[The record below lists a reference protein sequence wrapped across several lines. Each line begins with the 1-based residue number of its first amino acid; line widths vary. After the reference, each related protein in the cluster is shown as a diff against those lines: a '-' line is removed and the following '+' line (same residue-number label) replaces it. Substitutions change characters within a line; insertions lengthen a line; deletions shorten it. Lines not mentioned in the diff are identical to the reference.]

1 MSFSFSEK
9 PIAMSIQRHT
19 LSHQF
24 CARIVSMHRTA
35 KAALAIAVDLVALP
49 MCFLIAMIL
58 RGGDL
63 QLAKQFSPGSYLL
76 VAVLT
81 IAAFWLSDL
90 YRAVIRFID
99 HRLLTLTGLA
109 LGIAVLCAYLTLVFL
124 NEARFPRSALAIYW
138 FIAFSY
144 VVMSRIGVRKLLRS
158 KRGPC
163 AGKALAV
170 AIYGAG
176 EAGARL
182 AQTMRD
188 GDEYRPLCFFDDK
201 HALNERTVAG
211 LRVFHT
217 SRLVELGAALGIRTI
232 VIALP
237 AAAPE
242 RLRELMQ
249 RLGQAG
255 VPTKILTRLVDLA
268 DDKASDKSVL
278 RDAIREIKFE
288 DLLGRPPVP
297 PRLDLFARCVRGK
310 GVLVTGAGG
319 SIGSELCRQIV
330 TLSPARLHL
339 IDHSEYA
346 LYTIRQELAARFPD
360 LPIHAHLG
368 SVCNAD
374 LVERVLAAGG
384 IDTIYHAAAYKHVP
398 LVETNIVEGLRN
410 NVLGAQII
418 AAGAAHHGVQT
429 CVLISSDKA
438 VRPTNIMGASKRIAE
453 LIFQAAAAR
462 AAGGCAPGDG
472 AGTGAGNGAANGPTH
487 GTGNRTGTTFCMVRF
502 GNVLGSSGSVIPLFQ
517 RQITRGG
524 PVTITHPEVSR
535 YFMLIP
541 EAAQLVI
548 QAGAMAKGGDVFVL
562 DMGEP
567 VRILDLARTMIAMH
581 GLTERT
587 PQQPRG
593 DIEIQF
599 IGLFP
604 GEKLH
609 EELLTDGTVFPSEHP
624 RIMRMKESALRP
636 NVLETCITCLMMACE
651 THERGPIE
659 SMVKAIV
666 SEYLPSTPAPL
677 PQAPAE
683 EPAPAGLIRRF
694 VPFRI

>member
-1 MSFSFSEK
+1 
-9 PIAMSIQRHT
+9 
-19 LSHQF
+19 
-24 CARIVSMHRTA
+24 MHRTG
-35 KAALAIAVDLVALP
+35 KIGLAILVDSIALP
-49 MCFLIAMIL
+49 LCFLIALIL

-63 QLAKQFSPGSYLL
+63 HLAQQFGSESYLL
-76 VAVLT
+76 VALLT

-99 HRLLTLTGLA
+99 HRLLTITGTALA
-109 LGIAVLCAYLTLVFL
+109 IAVACAYLTLVVL

-144 VVMSRIGVRKLLRS
+144 VVVSRIGVRMLLRS
-158 KRGPC
+158 GRGPC
-163 AGKALAV
+163 AGKALPV

-182 AQTMRD
+182 AQAMRD

-201 HALNERTVAG
+201 HALTDRTVAG
-211 LRVFHT
+211 LRVFH
-217 SRLVELGAALGIRTI
+217 SARLVELCSVLAVRTI

-237 AAAPE
+237 GAAPE
-242 RLRELMQ
+242 RLRALMQ

-255 VPTKILTRLVDLA
+255 VPTRMLARLVHLGDEGHEGHQGHQGHQGHDRACERPAL
-268 DDKASDKSVL
+268 SE
-278 RDAIREIKFE
+278 AIRDIKFE
-288 DLLGRPPVP
+288 DLLGRPAVP

-319 SIGSELCRQIV
+319 SIGSELCRQIA
-330 TLSPARLHL
+330 TLGPAHLHL
-339 IDHSEYA
+339 LDHSEYG
-346 LYTIRQELAARFPD
+346 LYTIRQELAGRFPD

-374 LVERVLAAGG
+374 LVDRVLAGSAVH
-384 IDTIYHAAAYKHVP
+384 TIYHAAAYKHVP
-398 LVETNIVEGLRN
+398 LVESNIVEGLRN
-410 NVLGAQII
+410 NVLGAQAI
-418 AAGAAHHGVQT
+418 AAAAARHAVQT

-462 AAGGCAPGDG
+462 
-472 AGTGAGNGAANGPTH
+472 NHGAAASKAASTSAS
-487 GTGNRTGTTFCMVRF
+487 TTTFCMVRF

-517 RQITRGG
+517 RQIARGG

-535 YFMLIP
+535 YFMLIH

-567 VRILDLARTMIAMH
+567 VRIVDLARTMIAMH
-581 GLTERT
+581 GLTERG
-587 PQQPRG
+587 PQAPRG
-593 DIEIQF
+593 DVELQF
-599 IGLFP
+599 VGLFP

-636 NVLETCITCLMMACE
+636 SVLETCITCLMMACE
-651 THERGPIE
+651 THERGTIE
-659 SMVKAIV
+659 SMVRAIV
-666 SEYLPSTPAPL
+666 SEYVPATPAPL
-677 PQAPAE
+677 PQAPLE
-683 EPAPAGLIRRF
+683 QPEPAGLIRKF

>member
-1 MSFSFSEK
+1 
-9 PIAMSIQRHT
+9 
-19 LSHQF
+19 
-24 CARIVSMHRTA
+24 MHRTT
-35 KAALAIAVDLVALP
+35 KVGLAIAADLIALP
-49 MCFLIAMIL
+49 ICFLIAMIL

-63 QLAKQFSPGSYLL
+63 QLAKQFEPSSYFL

-81 IAAFWLSDL
+81 IGAFWLSDL

-99 HRLLTLTGLA
+99 HRLFTLTGLA
-109 LGIAVLCAYLTLVFL
+109 LAIAVMCAYLTLVL
-124 NEARFPRSALAIYW
+124 LDEARFPRSALTIYW

-144 VVMSRIGVRKLLRS
+144 VVLSRIGVRKLLRIT
-158 KRGPC
+158 RERC
-163 AGKALAV
+163 ADNALAV

-182 AQTMRD
+182 AQAMRN
-188 GDEYRPLCFFDDK
+188 GDDYRPLCFFDDK
-201 HALNERTVAG
+201 RALDERTVAG

-255 VPTKILTRLVDLA
+255 VPTRILTRLVDLA
-268 DDKASDKSVL
+268 DDKASP
-278 RDAIREIKFE
+278 RDAIRDIKFE

-319 SIGSELCRQIV
+319 SIGGELCRQIV

-339 IDHSEYA
+339 VDHSEYA
-346 LYTIRQELAARFPD
+346 LYTIRQELSARFPD

-374 LVERVLAAGG
+374 LVERVLAGGG

-398 LVETNIVEGLRN
+398 LVEDNIVEGLRN

-418 AAGAAHHGVQT
+418 AAAAARHAVQT

-462 AAGGCAPGDG
+462 AWTGKGGVKASGKSGGGSAGASSSGGAGDG
-472 AGTGAGNGAANGPTH
+472 A
-487 GTGNRTGTTFCMVRF
+487 TTFCMVRF

-517 RQITRGG
+517 RQIARGG

-567 VRILDLARTMIAMH
+567 VRIVDLARTMIAMH
-581 GLTERT
+581 GLTERC

-599 IGLFP
+599 VGLFP

-636 NVLETCITCLMMACE
+636 NVLETCITCLMMACD

-666 SEYLPSTPAPL
+666 SEYLPAPPAPL
-677 PQAPAE
+677 PQAAPQAAPE
-683 EPAPAGLIRRF
+683 PAGLIRKF

>member
-1 MSFSFSEK
+1 
-9 PIAMSIQRHT
+9 
-19 LSHQF
+19 
-24 CARIVSMHRTA
+24 MHRTT
-35 KAALAIAVDLVALP
+35 KAALAVAVDLVALP
-49 MCFLIAMIL
+49 LCFLIAMIL

-63 QLAKQFSPGSYLL
+63 HLAKQFGPGSYLL

-99 HRLLTLTGLA
+99 HRLLTLTGLSLA
-109 LGIAVLCAYLTLVFL
+109 IAVLCAYLTLVFL

-144 VVMSRIGVRKLLRS
+144 VVISRIGVRKLLRS

-163 AGKALAV
+163 ADNALAV

-201 HALNERTVAG
+201 RALNERTVAG

-237 AAAPE
+237 SAAPE

-255 VPTKILTRLVDLA
+255 VPTRILTRLVDLA

-418 AAGAAHHGVQT
+418 AAGAARHGVQT

-462 AAGGCAPGDG
+462 AAGGGAAGDG
-472 AGTGAGNGAANGPTH
+472 ARPGPAQGAG
-487 GTGNRTGTTFCMVRF
+487 RTGTTFCMVRF

-567 VRILDLARTMIAMH
+567 VRIVDLARTMIAMH

-624 RIMRMKESALRP
+624 RIMRMKENALQP

-666 SEYLPSTPAPL
+666 SEYLPSTPAPA
-677 PQAPAE
+677 PQAPVE

>member
-1 MSFSFSEK
+1 
-9 PIAMSIQRHT
+9 
-19 LSHQF
+19 
-24 CARIVSMHRTA
+24 MHRTT
-35 KAALAIAVDLVALP
+35 KVGLAIVVDLVALP
-49 MCFLIAMIL
+49 ICFLIAMIL

-63 QLAKQFSPGSYLL
+63 YLASQFGPGSYLL

-81 IAAFWLSDL
+81 IGAFWLSDL

-109 LGIAVLCAYLTLVFL
+109 LAIAVLCAYLTLVFL

-144 VVMSRIGVRKLLRS
+144 VVISRIGVRKLLRS
-158 KRGPC
+158 KRGPRV
-163 AGKALAV
+163 GNALAV

-188 GDEYRPLCFFDDK
+188 GDDYRPLCFFDDK
-201 HALNERTVAG
+201 RALNERTVAG
-211 LRVFHT
+211 LRVFNT
-217 SRLVELGAALGIRTI
+217 ARLVELCASLGIRTI
-232 VIALP
+232 IIALP
-237 AAAPE
+237 SAAPE

-268 DDKASDKSVL
+268 DDKAHGGPRGGAQGGAQL

-339 IDHSEYA
+339 VDHSEYA

-374 LVERVLAAGG
+374 LIERVLAAGG

-418 AAGAAHHGVQT
+418 AAGAARHGVQT

-462 AAGGCAPGDG
+462 AGSAGP
-472 AGTGAGNGAANGPTH
+472 GTGT
-487 GTGNRTGTTFCMVRF
+487 GTGKGSGNGTTFCMVRF

-587 PQQPRG
+587 SQQPRG

-599 IGLFP
+599 VGLFP

-636 NVLETCITCLMMACE
+636 SVLETCITCLMMACE

-666 SEYLPSTPAPL
+666 SEYLPSMPVPLPPAPV
-677 PQAPAE
+677 E
-683 EPAPAGLIRRF
+683 EPAPAGLIRKF